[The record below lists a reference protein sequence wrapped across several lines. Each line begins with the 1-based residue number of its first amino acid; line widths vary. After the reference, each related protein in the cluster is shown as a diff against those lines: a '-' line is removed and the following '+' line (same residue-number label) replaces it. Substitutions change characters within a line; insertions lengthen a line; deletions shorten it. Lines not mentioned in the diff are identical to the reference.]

1 MFTLKFQGWEGGD
14 LVLST
19 DSDSMQMSWS
29 PFSGGGGGGG
39 GGYTWTH
46 GFITLVMLVQ
56 LKILKFRRC
65 NHPFLNKNG
74 CQSNFTFVHW

>member
-29 PFSGGGGGGG
+29 PFSGGGGGVYMDTRFHYVSHAGS
-39 GGYTWTH
+39 
-46 GFITLVMLVQ
+46 IENSEVSTL
-56 LKILKFRRC
+56 
-65 NHPFLNKNG
+65 
-74 CQSNFTFVHW
+74 